1 MQNYIST
8 TIGLPDSPL
17 PMRRLMRAEED
28 PGAALA
34 TATSA
39 FAALVLR
46 YTREE
51 AVTIVISSGGDG
63 SSREVRLTA
72 ASLDETLAGVRERV
86 RAQLGGALRATSRAR
101 LRWSEAGA
109 ELSITV
115 RLADMAIEREASHER
130 GIFATNEPLVA
141 VARHF
146 RAVHRA
152 LTEDRSL
159 TLRDVSLLDAAERS
173 RVLDDLSASEIAPEL
188 ETPGLLHHIFEQRA
202 RETPDH
208 DAVLEGCT
216 SVTYA
221 VLDSRAE
228 RLANGLQARGIGPG
242 SLVAL
247 LLPRSIELYVALLG
261 VLKAGA
267 AYVPLDT
274 EYPRD
279 RIESI
284 LADCGVGVLLTTSSL
299 EGPRPPPGCLTV
311 ALDEDW
317 EKLLPSS
324 MASPRRMPSPTDLAY
339 VIYTS
344 GSTGKPKGVAVEHR
358 SVVHLVRVEQRLFGV
373 LPSDRVFQ
381 GFSIAFDA
389 AVEEVWLAFAAGATL
404 VCGTKEV
411 ILTDLPGYL
420 TDMGVTVLSTVPTL
434 LASIEAELP
443 TIRLVI
449 VGGEACPQALAER
462 WATPACA
469 MFNTYGP
476 TEATV
481 IATYARL
488 SPGRPVTIGRPL
500 PNYRCYITDRTGT
513 AAPAGVAGEICIA
526 GVGLARGYLGR
537 ADLTAERF
545 VPCPFAGEAE
555 APPLLY
561 RTGDLGRFDESGN
574 IEFLGRI
581 DEQIKLRGFRI
592 ELGEIETALLSCS
605 GVTGAAA
612 TVREDA
618 AGQTSIVA
626 YIVASAREPVSDQS
640 LELQLGAVLP
650 PYMIP
655 AQFERLDAL
664 PTLTSGKVDKRAL
677 PAPSQRTPNASA
689 AGPRGPLEETIGR
702 CWSELFAVPMPP
714 RDTDFFRGLGG
725 HSLLAAQMVSRL
737 RREPSLAG
745 LSIRDVYEHPTIA
758 SLAARHACV
767 VAAPPNAPASESAEL
782 AGPSAAAVR
791 ACGVIQLFGLYG
803 LFGVYS
809 IQWLAPYLSYA
820 AARASDASVTAA
832 LACAAAA
839 LFAAEPAL
847 LFAAVMAKWL
857 VIGRY
862 VPGRYPLWGSY
873 YIRFWLVDRLVA
885 MAPTAFLVGTPWLGA
900 YYRLLGARVG
910 SNVHLASDN
919 LRCFDLVLIG
929 DDATIGIDA
938 AIAGY
943 AIEDGTLVIGRVKV
957 GARCVV
963 GARSVLS
970 IDTTL
975 EEDATLDEL
984 SMLTPGTAIPAG
996 EHWAGSP
1003 AHRAPGADR
1012 LHHVD
1017 RSVPIARPGRWRRIA
1032 LSATYLV
1039 AALLMPAFVVTAFL
1053 PGLVMLSA
1061 FEGRMG
1067 AASLIASPLVAASF
1081 IVLLCLEIA
1090 LLKWVVL
1097 GRVRSGR
1104 HDLWSGFV
1112 LRKWIFDR
1120 AMAVSLDV
1128 LGGLYATLF
1137 LNPWLRLL
1145 GMRVGRNA
1153 EVSTASSFVPDLA
1166 HVGDDAFV
1174 ADCVSLGTPRIGR
1187 GQMDLEVTRVGVRAF
1202 IGNSAVV
1209 AAGVAVGNDCLVGCL
1224 SSAPRDAKES
1234 TQIGASWFG
1243 SPPIAIPQR
1252 QVSTAFPAAATF
1264 RPTRKLV
1271 AQRLAIEA
1279 LRVTLP
1285 TTCFVALTCLLL
1297 DGATALHAR
1306 LPLAVFLGTF
1316 PLLYAAFGVVA
1327 ALIVIAMKWTV
1338 IGRYRAG
1345 ERPLWSTFVWRT
1357 ELVTAM
1363 HENLADPFF
1372 NELLRGT
1379 PFAAWF
1385 FRALGAKIGRG
1396 VYMGTTRLTEYDLIT
1411 VGDGACLNDECTLQT
1426 HLFEDRV
1433 MKVSSVTIGD
1443 RCSVG
1448 AESVILYDTQME
1460 PRSRLAPLSLMMKG
1474 ETLPSCS
1481 RWEGSPARPAR

>member
-8 TIGLPDSPL
+8 TIGFPSPL
-17 PMRRLMRAEED
+17 PMRRPIRAEED
-28 PGAALA
+28 AGAAIA
-34 TATSA
+34 TAASA

-51 AVTIVISSGGDG
+51 AVTIAISAGQAPPS
-63 SSREVRLTA
+63 EVHLTA
-72 ASLDETLAGVRERV
+72 ASLDETLASVRDRV
-86 RAQLGGALRATSRAR
+86 RAQLGRAVRASSRAR
-101 LRWSEAGA
+101 LRWSEGGA

-115 RLADMAIEREASHER
+115 RLADMTVDREASYEH
-130 GIFATNEPLVA
+130 GIFATKEPLVA
-141 VARHF
+141 VARHL

-152 LTEDRSL
+152 LTEDRSM
-159 TLRDVSLLDAAERS
+159 TLGQVSLLDATERR
-173 RVLDDLSASEIAPEL
+173 RVVDELSASEIAPEL
-188 ETPGLLHHIFEQRA
+188 EAPGLLHHIFEQRA
-202 RETPDH
+202 RETPDQ
-208 DAVLEGCT
+208 DAVVLGC
-216 SVTYA
+216 SRITYA
-221 VLDSRAE
+221 ALDARAE
-228 RLANGLQARGIGPG
+228 RLARGLQARGIGPG
-242 SLVAL
+242 SFVAL

-279 RIESI
+279 RVEHI
-284 LADCGVGVLLTTSSL
+284 LADCNVGVLLTTSSL
-299 EGPRPPPGCLTV
+299 ERLRPPPGCLMV
-311 ALDEDW
+311 ALDQDW
-317 EKLLPSS
+317 EQLLPLSGQS
-324 MASPRRMPSPTDLAY
+324 LRRTPSTTDLAY

-344 GSTGKPKGVAVEHR
+344 GSTGKPKGVGIEHR
-358 SVVHLVRVEQRLFGV
+358 SVVHLVRAEQRLFPIV
-373 LPSDRVFQ
+373 ASDRVFQ

-404 VCGTKEV
+404 VCGTKQV

-420 TDMGVTVLSTVPTL
+420 TSMGVTVLSTVPTL
-434 LASIEAELP
+434 LASIETDLP

-449 VGGEACPQALAER
+449 VGGEPCPQALAER
-462 WATPACA
+462 WATPTCA

-488 SPGRPVTIGRPL
+488 SPGEPVTIGRPI
-500 PNYRCYITDRTGT
+500 PNYRCYITDRTGQ
-513 AAPAGVAGEICIA
+513 AAPAGVAGEICI
-526 GVGLARGYLGR
+526 GGIGLARGYVGR

-545 VPCPFAGEAE
+545 VRSPFAGDAG
-555 APPLLY
+555 APASLY
-561 RTGDLGRFDESGN
+561 RTGDLGRFDASGN

-592 ELGEIETALLSCS
+592 ELGEIEAALLSCS
-605 GVTGAAA
+605 GITGAAV

-618 AGQTSIVA
+618 AGQKSIIA
-626 YIVASAREPVSDQS
+626 YIVASARLSDRD
-640 LELQLGAVLP
+640 LELHLGALLP

-677 PAPSQRTPNASA
+677 PAPSRRAQSGGAE
-689 AGPRGPLEETIGR
+689 GPRGTLEETIGR
-702 CWSELFAVPMPP
+702 CWSELFAVPMPS
-714 RDTDFFRGLGG
+714 RDTDFFRELGG
-725 HSLLAAQMVSRL
+725 HSLLAARMVSRL
-737 RREPSLAG
+737 RRDSSLAG

-758 SLAARHACV
+758 SLAARHACTIDAV
-767 VAAPPNAPASESAEL
+767 TRHDPPAPEQTAPS
-782 AGPSAAAVR
+782 PAAVR
-791 ACGVIQLFGLYG
+791 ACGVVQLFGLYG
-803 LFGVYS
+803 LFGIYS

-820 AARASDASVTAA
+820 AARAGDASVMTA
-832 LACAAAA
+832 LACAAGA
-839 LFAAEPAL
+839 LFVAQPAL
-847 LFAAVMAKWL
+847 LFVALAAKWL
-857 VIGRY
+857 LIGRY
-862 VPGRYPLWGSY
+862 VPGRYPLWGAY
-873 YIRFWLVDRLVA
+873 YLRFWVVDRLLA
-885 MAPTAFLVGTPWLGA
+885 IAPTAFLVGTPWLAA

-919 LRCFDLVLIG
+919 VRCFDLVSIG
-929 DDATIGIDA
+929 DDAAIGVDA
-938 AIAGY
+938 SLSGY
-943 AIEDGTLVIGRVKV
+943 AIEEGTLVIGRVRI

-975 EEDATLDEL
+975 ADDAALDEL
-984 SMLTPGTAIPAG
+984 SMLTPGASIPAC
-996 EHWAGSP
+996 EQWAGSP
-1003 AHRAPGADR
+1003 ACRAPTEGR
-1012 LHHVD
+1012 VD
-1017 RSVPIARPGRWRRIA
+1017 REAPVMRPGWWRRVM
-1032 LSATYLV
+1032 LSATYLA
-1039 AALLMPAFVVTAFL
+1039 AALLMPAFVVTAFF
-1053 PGLVMLSA
+1053 PGLVLLHA
-1061 FEGRMG
+1061 LQERMG

-1090 LLKWVVL
+1090 LLKWVVV
-1097 GRVRSGR
+1097 GRVRAGR
-1104 HDLWSGFV
+1104 YDLWSGFV
-1112 LRKWIFDR
+1112 LRMWLFDR

-1137 LNPWLRLL
+1137 LNPWLRLM

-1153 EVSTASSFVPDLA
+1153 EVSTASSFAPDLA

-1187 GQMDLEVTRVGVRAF
+1187 GQMDLEETRIGVRAF

-1209 AAGVAVGNDCLVGCL
+1209 AGGVTVGEDCLVGCL
-1224 SSAPRDAKES
+1224 SSAPRDATVS
-1234 TQIGASWFG
+1234 TQAGASWFG
-1243 SPPIAIPQR
+1243 SPPISLPQR
-1252 QVSTAFPAAATF
+1252 QTSAAFPAATTF

-1285 TTCFVALTCLLL
+1285 TTCFVALTCLLV
-1297 DGATALHAR
+1297 DGATELHAR
-1306 LPLAVFLGTF
+1306 LSLAAFLAAF
-1316 PLLYAAFGVVA
+1316 PLLYVAFGIVA
-1327 ALIVIAMKWTV
+1327 ALLVIAMKWIV
-1338 IGRYRAG
+1338 VGRYRAC

-1443 RCSVG
+1443 HCSVG

-1460 PRSRLAPLSLMMKG
+1460 RRSRLAPLSLLMKG
-1474 ETLPSCS
+1474 ETLPACS